1 MFITIS
7 NLIKFLKNLTKM
19 SLCLLMI
26 YHLIMLFIILNRSLI
41 FIIIHLI
48 VYLIVLYLLE
58 KLNNYLIIIN
68 TFIKCLM
75 LLIF

>member
-1 MFITIS
+1 MFIIIS
-7 NLIKFLKNLTKM
+7 NLIKFLKNLIEM

-48 VYLIVLYLLE
+48 VYLNVLYLLE
-58 KLNNYLIIIN
+58 KLNNYLIIISI
-68 TFIKCLM
+68 FIKCLM